1 MPKKKILYI
10 SGSVGLGHAPRDLA
24 IAKELRSQNPEVEI
38 VWLASPPAS
47 MLIKDGGGKLLPESD
62 QWANDNIPLEKSA
75 TEGFQLNLLRYLM
88 GAMGAWK
95 QNVKIFEEVAGK
107 EHFDLIIADEA
118 YEIALALEKKRGQTE
133 APFVMI
139 YDFMGNNSMTRNPV
153 EKLLTYM
160 WNRKWADIRN
170 FYSDERNTAFF
181 VGELEDIPDK
191 NLGFLLPN
199 RRFIAKETF
208 QFIGYILPFDPS
220 EYVDRAKTR
229 ANLNYG
235 ENPLIVCS
243 IGGTAVGKDLLS
255 LCGRAY
261 TFVREKIPDLQMVL
275 VCGPRLSPDFLD
287 IPEGVE
293 VRGYVPA
300 LYEHFA
306 ASDLAIV
313 QAGGTTTI
321 ELTALRRPFLYFP
334 LEKHFEHQ
342 FYVTERLNRHQ
353 AGIKMQYSLTTPET
367 LADMIVS
374 NIGKEV
380 PYSPIL
386 TDGAQKA
393 ARLINQL
400 F

>member
-1 MPKKKILYI
+1 MPMKKILFI
-10 SGSVGLGHAPRDLA
+10 SGSVGLGHVPRDLS
-24 IAKELRSQNPEVEI
+24 IAKELLSQNPEVEI
-38 VWLASPPAS
+38 LWLASPPAS
-47 MLIKDGGGKLLPESD
+47 MLIKDGGRKLLPESD
-62 QWANDNIPLEKSA
+62 QWANDNIPLEKTA
-75 TEGFQLNLLRYLM
+75 TEGFQLNLLKYSM

-95 QNVKIFEEVAGK
+95 QNAKIFEQVVSK

-118 YEIALALEKKRGQTE
+118 YEISLALGKDRDRIE

-139 YDFMGNNSMTRNPV
+139 YDFIGNISMSWNPV
-153 EKLLTYM
+153 ERLLTHM
-160 WNRKWADIRN
+160 WNRKWADITN

-181 VGELEDIPDK
+181 VGEFEDIPDR
-191 NLGFLLPN
+191 NLGLLLPN

-220 EYVDRAKTR
+220 KYADRAKTR
-229 ANLNYG
+229 ANLSYG

-243 IGGTAVGKDLLS
+243 IGGTAVGKDLLE

-261 TFVREKIPDLQMVL
+261 TIVRERIPDLQMVL
-275 VCGPRLSPDFLD
+275 VCGPRLSPDSLD
-287 IPEGVE
+287 VPDGVE

-313 QAGGTTTI
+313 QAGGTTTT

-334 LEKHFEHQ
+334 LENHFEQQ

-353 AGIKMQYSLTTPET
+353 AGIRMQYSLTTPEM
-367 LADMIVS
+367 LAEMIVS

-380 PYSPIL
+380 TYLPIL
-386 TDGAQKA
+386 TDGDKKA

-400 F
+400 L